1 MSDGVVI
8 VDGAGH
14 DLSSPLLFGPGQVI
28 HVHVEILLEEEWVG
42 HLHLTVWR
50 QARTLVDK
58 VLILLRAV
66 NVNKT
71 LLPEIAA
78 IKSD

>member
-8 VDGAGH
+8 VDGAGLH
-14 DLSSPLLFGPGQVI
+14 LGPLLPGSGQVV

-42 HLHLTVWR
+42 HLHLAVR
-50 QARTLVDK
+50 SQARTLVDK

-66 NVNKT
+66 DVNKT
-71 LLPEIAA
+71 LLAQSAA
-78 IKSD
+78 IKI

>member
-8 VDGAGH
+8 VDGAGLH
-14 DLSSPLLFGPGQVI
+14 LGPLLPGSGQAV
-28 HVHVEILLEEEWVG
+28 HVHVEILLEEERVC
-42 HLHLTVWR
+42 HLHLAVR
-50 QARTLVDK
+50 SQARTLVDK

-71 LLPEIAA
+71 LLAKGAA
-78 IKSD
+78 IKI